1 MMMMVIMNCFLRM
14 IEAFNDGDD
23 DDDDDDD
30 DDEDEQFLQNDL
42 MTKGVKPI
50 SSWDHCRRF
59 SSPQIST
66 CFDQNLTMCM
76 LH

>member
-14 IEAFNDGDD
+14 IEAFNDGD